1 MTTPQSLF
9 PTFSGLLKVHR
20 GVLITV
26 SILGLVLG
34 ILALVWPGASL
45 ITVALIFGG
54 YLLASGIFRIVSAFT
69 GEHLSIGQ
77 RWVSGILGLVVVLAG
92 FLALSNVFTSLL
104 ALSLLIAIGWIAEGV
119 IDIAATVRGSV
130 RPAWLGWLSGVL
142 SVVAGIVTLFLPGV
156 AIQLFITVGAFLLI
170 FVSVSTLLTL
180 PRAPKPTTQ
189 QTV

>member
-1 MTTPQSLF
+1 MTTPSSLF

-34 ILALVWPGASL
+34 VLALLWPKASL
-45 ITVALIFGG
+45 VTVALIFGG

-69 GEHLSIGQ
+69 GEHLGAGQ

-92 FLALSNVFTSLL
+92 FLALSNLFTSLL
-104 ALSLLIAIGWIAEGV
+104 ALGLLIAIGWMAEGV

-130 RPAWLGWLSGVL
+130 RPAWLGWVSGILSI
-142 SVVAGIVTLFLPGV
+142 VAGIVTLFLPGV
-156 AIQLFITVGAFLLI
+156 AINVFITVGAFLLI

-180 PRAPKPTTQ
+180 PRRPKTAQ
-189 QTV
+189 AA